1 MKDFQNNAPTD
12 LSTEF
17 VDKAKDI
24 PLAAIN
30 LPARARAAVEAEGAG
45 NSLEATRI
53 VINGFVGI
61 SGIGQKTI
69 AESRSLVS
77 NFIRIVETSS
87 VSELQKLIDPRKV
100 HFESANGNL
109 IDAFPG
115 ILELYLIKKSGKN
128 FNRNQDILNKRFALN
143 GGKQY
148 TLEDIGTFY
157 DLTRERIRQV
167 EEKTIENISKLLS
180 GNLKTK
186 DWKLDQLLLSNYNVL
201 KERLNFA
208 GAIIL
213 KHEVDYI
220 LFDIFGGALKD
231 GYQNLLMEV
240 AGYIKLP
247 NSFDGFRGTTKPCWC
262 LTSKYQ
268 KTEIESIFK
277 SLDGIFDS
285 SATVPLFEIT
295 IRAKKCAKRK
305 ISNESL
311 NVALKA
317 CNEIEIAG
325 DSVSVKFSSL
335 RNAADKAFRVL
346 ESANKTMHYSD
357 IAKEINLLDEDSI
370 NYKTVKETN
379 LKNQLVSDGRFTP
392 IGRSGE
398 WGLSSWHHL
407 NNVTI
412 IEAIESVLHKTGQP
426 LSFQK
431 ISDESKKIR
440 PNAAEGSIKIYLSDR
455 TDKFTRVGKDLY
467 ALTSWKMAPYKGAVK
482 HNVVSN
488 ETFYKAAKEIL
499 RKTNPISLSEFISA
513 ASDKTELSEISVRQR
528 VVKSNY
534 LKTKLSE
541 NKHKL
546 VFCSDDFFGIDES
559 GLNRKLLRDKVQDE
573 IRAILY
579 ETPNIPM
586 KKGDLYLAVNK
597 VFPCQRPTFY
607 HYLEETKDIRQFKEG
622 SNYFAVFEYHEKKKR
637 IEVDLTPYNIDAA
650 MKKKLERPFSMLN
663 LEDIDIALFELGLL
677 FENELKEYLL
687 KAKHASQLHVTQN
700 DLSKLSKMIDCVIR
714 EQIVTKGHHLNTLR
728 EERNDRAHGT
738 HPTNDERKILFDK
751 AHYVANLFV
760 KYIAFFN
767 VKKLELP

>member
-1 MKDFQNNAPTD
+1 MKDFQNDAPAN
-12 LSTEF
+12 LSSEF
-17 VDKAKDI
+17 VDKAKAI

-30 LPARARAAVEAEGAG
+30 LPARAKTAVEAAGAR
-45 NSLEATRI
+45 NSIEAARI
-53 VINGFVGI
+53 VINGFVGLT
-61 SGIGQKTI
+61 GIGQKTI
-69 AESRSLVS
+69 SESQSLVS
-77 NFIRIVETSS
+77 DFIRIVEASS
-87 VSELQKLIDPRKV
+87 VGELQKLIDPRKV

-109 IDAFPG
+109 VDVFPG
-115 ILELYLIKKSGKN
+115 ILELYLNKKSGAN
-128 FNRNQDILNKRFALN
+128 FKRNQDILNKRFALN
-143 GGKQY
+143 GGKRY

-157 DLTRERIRQV
+157 DLTRERVRQV
-167 EEKTIENISKLLS
+167 EEKTIENISKLLN

-186 DWKLDQLLLSNYNVL
+186 DWKLDQLLLSNYSVFI
-201 KERLNFA
+201 ERLKSA

-213 KHEVDYI
+213 KHEVDSI
-220 LFDIFGGALKD
+220 LFDLFGGALKE

-262 LTSKYQ
+262 LASKYQ
-268 KTEIESIFK
+268 KTEIESVFK
-277 SLDGIFDS
+277 SLDSIFDS
-285 SATVPLFEIT
+285 SATVSLFEIT
-295 IRAKKCAKRK
+295 VRAKKSAKRK

-317 CNEIEIAG
+317 CNEIEITG
-325 DSVSVKFSSL
+325 DSVLVKFSSL

-346 ESANKTMHYSD
+346 ESANKAMHYSD
-357 IAKEINLLDEDSI
+357 IAKEINLLDKDSI

-398 WGLSSWHHL
+398 WGLSSWNHL

-412 IEAIESVLHKTGQP
+412 IEAMESVLHKSGQP
-426 LSFQK
+426 LSFK
-431 ISDESKKIR
+431 RISDESKNIR
-440 PNAAEGSIKIYLSDR
+440 PNASENSIKVYLSDR
-455 TDKFTRVGKDLY
+455 SDKFTRVGKDLF
-467 ALTSWKMAPYKGAVK
+467 ALTSWKMQPYKGAIK

-499 RKTNPISLSEFISA
+499 LKTNPISLPEFIKAVS
-513 ASDKTELSEISVRQR
+513 SKTDLSEISIRQR
-528 VVKSNY
+528 VKNSNY
-534 LKTKLSE
+534 LKTKSSE

-546 VFCSDDFFGIDES
+546 VYCTDDFFEIDES
-559 GLNRKLLRDKVQDE
+559 SLNRKLLRDRVQDE

-579 ETPNIPM
+579 ENPNIPI
-586 KKGDLYLAVNK
+586 KKGELYLAVNK

-607 HYLEETKDIRQFKEG
+607 HYLEEAKDIRQFKEG
-622 SNYFAVFEYHEKKKR
+622 SSYFAVFEYHEKKKR
-637 IEVDLTPYNIDAA
+637 IDVDLTPYNIDAA

-663 LEDIDIALFELGLL
+663 VEDIDIALFELGLL

-714 EQIVTKGHHLNTLR
+714 EQVVTKGHHLNTLR

-738 HPTNDERKILFDK
+738 HPTGDERKILFDK

-767 VKKLELP
+767 AKKLELP

>member
-1 MKDFQNNAPTD
+1 MNDFQNDAPTD

-30 LPARARAAVEAEGAG
+30 LPARVRTAVEAAGAR

-53 VINGFVGI
+53 VINGFVGL
-61 SGIGQKTI
+61 SGISQKTI
-69 AESRSLVS
+69 SKSRSLIS
-77 NFIRIVETSS
+77 SFIRIVETSS

-100 HFESANGNL
+100 HFGSANGNL
-109 IDAFPG
+109 IDVFPG
-115 ILELYLIKKSGKN
+115 ILELYLNKKSGEN
-128 FNRNQDILNKRFALN
+128 FKRNQDILNKRFALN
-143 GGKQY
+143 GGKRY

-167 EEKTIENISKLLS
+167 EEKTIENVSKLLS

-186 DWKLDQLLLSNYNVL
+186 DWKLDQLLLSNYSVF
-201 KERLNFA
+201 KERLNSA

-213 KHEVDYI
+213 KHEVESI
-220 LFDIFGGALKD
+220 LFDMFGGTLKT
-231 GYQNLLMEV
+231 GYLDLLMEV

-262 LTSKYQ
+262 LASTYQ

-277 SLDGIFDS
+277 SLDSIFDS
-285 SATVPLFEIT
+285 PTAVSLFEIT
-295 IRAKKCAKRK
+295 IRAKKSAKKK

-311 NVALKA
+311 SVALKA
-317 CNEIEIAG
+317 CNEIEITG
-325 DSVSVKFSSL
+325 DSISVKFSSL

-346 ESANKTMHYSD
+346 ESANKAMHYSD
-357 IAKEINLLDEDSI
+357 IAKEINLLDKNST

-379 LKNQLVSDGRFTP
+379 LKNQLVSDSRFTP

-398 WGLSSWHHL
+398 WGLSSWDHL

-412 IEAIESVLHKTGQP
+412 IEAIESVLHKSGQP
-426 LSFQK
+426 LSFK
-431 ISDESKKIR
+431 NISDETKIIR
-440 PNAAEGSIKIYLSDR
+440 PSASENSIKIYLADR

-467 ALTSWKMAPYKGAVK
+467 ALSSWKMTPYKGVIK
-482 HNVVSN
+482 RNVVSN
-488 ETFYKAAKEIL
+488 ETFYKAAKETL
-499 RKTNPISLSEFISA
+499 EKTNPIPFPEFIRA
-513 ASDKTELSEISVRQR
+513 VSDKTELSEISIRQR
-528 VVKSNY
+528 VAKSNY
-534 LKTKLSE
+534 LKTKPSE
-541 NKHKL
+541 NKYKL
-546 VFCSDDFFGIDES
+546 VYCSDDFFEIDES
-559 GLNRKLLRDKVQDE
+559 DLNRKLLRDKVQDE

-579 ETPNIPM
+579 ETPNIPI

-597 VFPCQRPTFY
+597 VVPCQRPTFY
-607 HYLEETKDIRQFKEG
+607 HYLEEAKDIHQFKEG
-622 SNYFAVFEYHEKKKR
+622 SSYFAVFEYHEKKKR

-663 LEDIDIALFELGLL
+663 IEDVDIALFELGLL
-677 FENELKEYLL
+677 FENELREYLL

-714 EQIVTKGHHLNTLR
+714 EKIVTKGHHLNTLR

-738 HPTNDERKILFDK
+738 HPTDDERKILFDK
-751 AHYVANLFV
+751 AHYIANLFV

-767 VKKLELP
+767 AKKLELP